1 MEARHFLAAFYNY
14 AQNEGETL
22 NDWDAATL
30 SWDQNDDKWIAA
42 VLNLMEDEARTW
54 ALPYLETLATGR
66 HPFHGLYRN
75 FTDAFTKRFAPLDS
89 TEATR
94 DALKALKQGKSS
106 VAEYISKF
114 DQFVQQTGWS
124 DADHRT
130 RFYDGLTEGV
140 KDALT
145 FTDRPTTTL
154 NELKTAA
161 HVFDQRIRQDRKST
175 RLNSSHLTASRMPS
189 SA

>member
-1 MEARHFLAAFYNY
+1 
-14 AQNEGETL
+14 
-22 NDWDAATL
+22 
-30 SWDQNDDKWIAA
+30 
-42 VLNLMEDEARTW
+42 MEDEARTW
-54 ALPYLETLATGR
+54 ALPYLETLANGR
-66 HPFHGLYRN
+66 HPFSGLYRN

-89 TEATR
+89 TEAVR

-114 DQFVQQTGWS
+114 DQYVQQTGWS

-145 FTDRPTTTL
+145 FT
-154 NELKTAA
+154 N
-161 HVFDQRIRQDRKST
+161 
-175 RLNSSHLTASRMPS
+175 
-189 SA
+189 